1 MDDKYKTIKAS
12 STGIFKDRGSKFI
25 AIAHPVECIEDVK
38 NIQEIVKKE
47 YRDARH
53 HCYAYRIGTGDDNWR
68 VNDDGEPSGTAGK
81 PIFGQIQSFELSNI
95 LIIVVR
101 YFGGT
106 LLGVG
111 GLINAYRNAA
121 REALINSEIIE
132 KTVNVILSISFPYEK
147 MNDVMKLIKDEK
159 LIQSNQ
165 IFDLSC
171 SLDIQLRASI
181 EERILS
187 SLQKI
192 ENISVSKN
200 DPNSDS
206 STTNYE

>member
-25 AIAHPVECIEDVK
+25 AIAHPVGCIEDVK